1 MDIARRVAQLI
12 EPALG
17 DMGFELVRVQFT
29 GTVRRTLQI
38 MADRADGAAIGVD
51 DCAEISRAVSALL
64 DVDDPIPGQYLLE
77 VSSPGL
83 DRPLTRAKDFAR
95 YAGYAAKLETVMP
108 VDGRKRFTGRV
119 VGLSEDGAIVFAV
132 DEGGEIAVPFSN
144 FARAKLVLTD
154 ELIKAAEAEQG

>member
-1 MDIARRVAQLI
+1 
-12 EPALG
+12 
-17 DMGFELVRVQFT
+17 
-29 GTVRRTLQI
+29 

-51 DCAEISRAVSALL
+51 DCAEISRAVSALR

-83 DRPLTRAKDFAR
+83 DRPLTRAKDFVR